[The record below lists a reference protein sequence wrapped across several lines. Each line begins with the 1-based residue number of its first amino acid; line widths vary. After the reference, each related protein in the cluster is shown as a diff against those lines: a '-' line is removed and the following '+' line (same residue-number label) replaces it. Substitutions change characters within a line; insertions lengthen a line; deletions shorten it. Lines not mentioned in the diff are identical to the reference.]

1 MLSLKKKQK
10 VEKKFS
16 INVSTCKDLRFILF
30 NSAVMETA
38 QAVNKF
44 VGNYWVVKT
53 TSVQVDATE
62 VKE

>member
-1 MLSLKKKQK
+1 
-10 VEKKFS
+10 
-16 INVSTCKDLRFILF
+16 
-30 NSAVMETA
+30 META

-44 VGNYWVVKT
+44 VGSYWVVKT